1 MRGNGE
7 RWEDKEDYPKHAKKI
22 LQEHSTFL
30 KSIFGEKNTPKI
42 HILCQKIRPKMPK
55 IRFFPPKIFFGK
67 SFSIFGGI
75 FANLKEVIFMRSK
88 NFKGSK
94 CVKMKLSKSDEVV
107 KTFDNIQTAYAQ
119 ILDKNENIQKIQCNV
134 SLEGIE
140 DGEFTT
146 DFVCAKTD
154 GDILVRECVF
164 RKKLS
169 LPRTCKLLD
178 LSRDYW
184 RKRGVEDWGIVIEQ
198 EEEQKSEEK

>member
-1 MRGNGE
+1 
-7 RWEDKEDYPKHAKKI
+7 
-22 LQEHSTFL
+22 
-30 KSIFGEKNTPKI
+30 
-42 HILCQKIRPKMPK
+42 
-55 IRFFPPKIFFGK
+55 
-67 SFSIFGGI
+67 
-75 FANLKEVIFMRSK
+75 MRSK

-119 ILDKNENIQKIQCNV
+119 ILDKDENIQKIQCNV
-134 SLEGIE
+134 VLEE
-140 DGEFTT
+140 VENGEFTT
-146 DFVCAKTD
+146 DFVCTKLD
-154 GDILVRECVF
+154 GDLIVRECVF

-198 EEEQKSEEK
+198 EEPADEEE